1 MEEFVYPDFIKNND
15 PDMIHKRMLQR
26 LPPDIS
32 TMPGDFA
39 YDFTYPSA
47 LEKSELIQ
55 FHIVRTLM
63 MMFPQ
68 YAWGEYLDLHG
79 QQVNIT
85 RKPAGYAYGKLE
97 ITGIPGTRIEKGKRF
112 CTAATD
118 SSSSVEFATVGTVQI
133 PTEGKVTVEVMAVES
148 GTASNV
154 AAGTVVLAMKPIEG
168 ITGICNLEAITGGS
182 QEENDEA
189 FWERIKDLYQK
200 GVSFVGNDADYIR
213 WAKEVVGVGAASVI
227 PEWNGPG
234 TVKIILID
242 SNGQPANEH
251 ICQAV
256 YEYIMQP
263 NDRLL
268 RKAPI
273 GAILTVSPPDIVAV
287 SYSATVELLDG
298 YSLETVKT
306 EFTKNLLKYYDAALG
321 EGEIKHT
328 KVGAVLSGTVG
339 VNDYTEL
346 LVNGS
351 EGNVP
356 IHTYEFPSTVSV
368 TLKSGVVE

>member
-1 MEEFVYPDFIKNND
+1 M
-15 PDMIHKRMLQR
+15 
-26 LPPDIS
+26 
-32 TMPGDFA
+32 
-39 YDFTYPSA
+39 
-47 LEKSELIQ
+47 
-55 FHIVRTLM
+55 
-63 MMFPQ
+63 
-68 YAWGEYLDLHG
+68 
-79 QQVNIT
+79 
-85 RKPAGYAYGKLE
+85 
-97 ITGIPGTRIEKGKRF
+97 
-112 CTAATD
+112 
-118 SSSSVEFATVGTVQI
+118 
-133 PTEGKVTVEVMAVES
+133 
-148 GTASNV
+148 
-154 AAGTVVLAMKPIEG
+154 
-168 ITGICNLEAITGGS
+168 
-182 QEENDEA
+182 
-189 FWERIKDLYQK
+189 
-200 GVSFVGNDADYIR
+200 GNDADYIR

-328 KVGAVLSGTVG
+328 KVGAVLSETVG

>member
-1 MEEFVYPDFIKNND
+1 
-15 PDMIHKRMLQR
+15 
-26 LPPDIS
+26 
-32 TMPGDFA
+32 
-39 YDFTYPSA
+39 
-47 LEKSELIQ
+47 
-55 FHIVRTLM
+55 
-63 MMFPQ
+63 
-68 YAWGEYLDLHG
+68 
-79 QQVNIT
+79 
-85 RKPAGYAYGKLE
+85 
-97 ITGIPGTRIEKGKRF
+97 
-112 CTAATD
+112 
-118 SSSSVEFATVGTVQI
+118 
-133 PTEGKVTVEVMAVES
+133 
-148 GTASNV
+148 
-154 AAGTVVLAMKPIEG
+154 
-168 ITGICNLEAITGGS
+168 
-182 QEENDEA
+182 
-189 FWERIKDLYQK
+189 
-200 GVSFVGNDADYIR
+200 
-213 WAKEVVGVGAASVI
+213 
-227 PEWNGPG
+227 
-234 TVKIILID
+234 
-242 SNGQPANEH
+242 
-251 ICQAV
+251 
-256 YEYIMQP
+256 MQP

-328 KVGAVLSGTVG
+328 KVGAVLSETVG